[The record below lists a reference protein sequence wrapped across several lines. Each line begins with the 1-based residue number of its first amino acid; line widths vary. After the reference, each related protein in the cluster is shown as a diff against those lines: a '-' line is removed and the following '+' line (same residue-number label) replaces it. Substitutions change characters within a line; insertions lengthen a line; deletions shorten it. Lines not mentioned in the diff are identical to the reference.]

1 MNFFEKAQARA
12 HAQEVL
18 GLYGHPDAEEI
29 RAAFKKLAFEKH
41 PDKGNGSAEEFAA
54 INAAYTL
61 LKEDK
66 GYTAADVLRPAPTDT
81 RSTTFRSKSRRVDGS
96 PGSDAEDADRSSY
109 VSPRRIRTV
118 KSSRIYDV
126 NSAAAEECRLLLDE
140 IPFMA
145 EPDPDEQSI
154 RASILD
160 AIKAMDA
167 PHVPHTNHVPIA
179 IRQSGRRISYLVS
192 DKIHKGVN
200 RVAVPTGAFSD
211 KRKAVPVLVRF
222 KSERDGAGTHE
233 VTTASLAESFPGAKS
248 VRLHFGQSEWP
259 EPAEAP
265 DLAYA

>member
-12 HAQEVL
+12 QAQEIL
-18 GLYGHPDAEEI
+18 GLSGHPDAEEI

-41 PDKGNGSAEEFAA
+41 PDKGRGTAEEFAA

-61 LKEDK
+61 LKEDR
-66 GYTAADVLRPAPTDT
+66 GYTAADALRPAPPDT
-81 RSTTFRSKSRRVDGS
+81 HSTTFYPKSRCVDPASGD
-96 PGSDAEDADRSSY
+96 GATNDERSSY
-109 VSPRRIRTV
+109 VAPRRVRAV

-126 NSAAAEECRLLLDE
+126 NSTDAEECRLLLDD
-140 IPFMA
+140 IPCMA
-145 EPDPDEQSI
+145 EPDSDEQSL

-160 AIKAMDA
+160 AIKVMDA

-179 IRQSGRRISYLVS
+179 IRQSGRRISYLVTN
-192 DKIHKGVN
+192 KIHKGVN

-211 KRKAVPVLVRF
+211 KRKAVPILVRF

-233 VTTASLAESFPGAKS
+233 VTTATLAESFPGAKS
-248 VRLHFGQSEWP
+248 VRLHFGKSEWP

-265 DLAYA
+265 EPVFS